1 MITKG
6 FDFGNVSL
14 VGILNA
20 DNLLNYPDF
29 RAGERAFQ
37 LMMQVGGRAGRR
49 SEQGTV
55 VIQTGQPSHPV
66 LAQVCSGDYEAMARM
81 QLAEPQSFL
90 YPPYCRLISLT
101 LRHRDRTLLWE
112 AANRFGDSLR
122 RVFGRRLLG
131 PEAPPVDRIRGQYLV
146 RFLLKIENRVRR
158 PKRNDCL
165 QDCSIRCTATSLP
178 GRRADSRCRSAVMR
192 IVLCILGIV
201 EISGWFI
208 VFSR

>member
-1 MITKG
+1 
-6 FDFGNVSL
+6 
-14 VGILNA
+14 
-20 DNLLNYPDF
+20 
-29 RAGERAFQ
+29 
-37 LMMQVGGRAGRR
+37 
-49 SEQGTV
+49 
-55 VIQTGQPSHPV
+55 
-66 LAQVCSGDYEAMARM
+66 M
-81 QLAEPQSFL
+81 QLAERQSFL

-146 RFLLKIENRVRR
+146 RFPAQNRKTEFGGRSETTACRTVRYAAPR
-158 PKRNDCL
+158 
-165 QDCSIRCTATSLP
+165 QGLP

>member
-1 MITKG
+1 MP
-6 FDFGNVSL
+6 
-14 VGILNA
+14 

-29 RAGERAFQ
+29 RAGRACFPTDDAGRGASRAAQ
-37 LMMQVGGRAGRR
+37 RAGYRR
-49 SEQGTV
+49 DPD
-55 VIQTGQPSHPV
+55 GQPSPPV
-66 LAQVCSGDYEAMARM
+66 LAQVCSGVTRRWPAM
-81 QLAEPQSFL
+81 QLAERQSFL

-122 RVFGRRLLG
+122 RVVRPPPARARGASCRSYPRTIPRPFPAQNRKTEFGGRSETTACRTVRYA
-131 PEAPPVDRIRGQYLV
+131 APRQG
-146 RFLLKIENRVRR
+146 
-158 PKRNDCL
+158 
-165 QDCSIRCTATSLP
+165 LP